1 MKPLPAL
8 EKNLHRL
15 ATINH
20 LTMKNLLTLVLLI
33 ACFAAMAQRNTE
45 DVIYLKNGS
54 VLRGKLTPP
63 KAEAEAGKV
72 SIELLGGSVFVFD
85 KAEVDSVKKED
96 ISKAQLARIKKD
108 YYRKDRGYRNMTQ
121 LGFTFSVKPVTQDD
135 YYYYNTNS
143 QDDIGLSVQTV
154 NGYQFWPYLYVGGGI
169 GIDRF
174 MKHQQTFSPFFV
186 RVASEFLKRK
196 VTPYVFIDGGYAVMW
211 KQRNNDYQS
220 FENKGGA
227 YASAGGGI
235 RIYTRGRASV
245 IISAAYRMNMSESKW
260 WYTGDQS
267 GTYYQTKRTYQ
278 RMVVSAGVTF

>member
-1 MKPLPAL
+1 
-8 EKNLHRL
+8 
-15 ATINH
+15 
-20 LTMKNLLTLVLLI
+20 MKNILAILLL
-33 ACFAAMAQRNTE
+33 FAGLGVTAQATTE
-45 DVIYLKNGS
+45 DVVYLKNGS
-54 VLRGKLTPP
+54 VIRGKLLPLNTPTGQP
-63 KAEAEAGKV
+63 APANNTR
-72 SIELLGGSVFVFD
+72 IELLGGSIFVF
-85 KAEVDSVKKED
+85 EQSEIDSIKKED
-96 ISKAQLARIKKD
+96 VRKAQLARIKKE
-108 YYRKDRGYRNMTQ
+108 YYRKNRGYRNMTQ
-121 LGFTFSVKPVTQDD
+121 LGFIYGVNLKNEEPD
-135 YYYYNTNS
+135 YYYNNN
-143 QDDIGLSVQTV
+143 QDDFGLSIQTV

-174 MKHQQTFSPFFV
+174 STYKQTFSPFFV

-235 RIYTRGRASV
+235 RIYTRSRASV
-245 IISAAYRMNMSESKW
+245 ILSAAYRMNMSESKW

-267 GTYYQTKRTYQ
+267 GTYYQTQRTYQ